1 MGRPLSDLDEA
12 ERYRSFDDLQLAMP
26 SVWESM
32 RLGFDDESVVV
43 VPSISIERTTPGSG
57 TVMQALEERALFL
70 LLLLRQPRLRMIY
83 VTSQPVSESIV
94 EYYLGLLPGV
104 IPSHAR
110 ARLTLVP
117 VGDASPVPLSSKLL
131 ARPRLLREIRSLIP
145 NPARSHLI
153 PYNTTPLERDVAL
166 SLGIPMYGADP
177 RLADLGSKTGC
188 RRMFEELG
196 VPCPVGAEDLHTV
209 DDIVAGVQSMRARRP
224 SLSQAIV
231 KLNEGVSGAGNAM
244 VDLDGLPAPG
254 SSNEAAAIT
263 ERVLAMQPEAE
274 TLAVDVYLAAFEKHG
289 GIVEE
294 RITGVALTSP
304 SVQMRALP
312 DGTVELLSTH
322 DQLLGG
328 ASGQKYLGCV
338 FPANPDYAAA
348 IAEPAMVIGRHLAEL
363 GVLGRFAVDFV
374 VVQDESGAWTPYA
387 IELNLRKGGTTH
399 PFLTLQFLTDGS
411 YDGERGVFL
420 TPSGS
425 PKYLVATDHLEDER
439 LKALTVSGPLRH
451 RRAPR
456 AALRPV
462 APYRSGV
469 PHDQLPHRVRSRR
482 PDRGR
487 RHPRG
492 CMAHLPRGAVRAP
505 PGGGAGTRGRSRRR
519 LNLCLATDD
528 PVWYVAYG
536 SNMSRR
542 VSAATSPVD
551 GHGAPAVPTW
561 DVVTSRHPAETS
573 GSIWPVASRLRANPL
588 SGVGAWPSM
597 TLTSMASWRRGHT
610 C

>member
-1 MGRPLSDLDEA
+1 MTQLQVPDQRASGRQLSSLDET
-12 ERYRSFDDLQLAMP
+12 ERYRCFDDLQLAMP
-26 SVWESM
+26 TVWESM
-32 RLGFDDESVVV
+32 KLDLEDESVVV
-43 VPSISIERTTPGSG
+43 IPSISIERTTQGSG
-57 TVMQALEERALFL
+57 TVTQALEERALFL

-83 VTSQPVSESIV
+83 VTSQPVSESII

-117 VGDASPVPLSSKLL
+117 VGDASEVSLSAKLL

-166 SLGIPMYGADP
+166 SLGIPMYGSDP

-188 RRMFEELG
+188 RRMFDELG

-224 SLSQAIV
+224 SLTQAIV
-231 KLNEGVSGAGNAM
+231 KLNEGVSGAGNASL
-244 VDLDGLPAPG
+244 DLQGLPAPG
-254 SSNEAAAIT
+254 SADEAAAIK
-263 ERVLAMQPEAE
+263 ERVLGVQPESE
-274 TLAVDVYLAAFEKHG
+274 KLSVDVYLAAFEKHG

-338 FPANPDYAAA
+338 FPADPGYAAA
-348 IAEPAMVIGRHLAEL
+348 IAEPAMVIGRHLAKL

-374 VVQDESGAWTPYA
+374 VVQDESCKWTPYA

-399 PFLTLQFLTDGS
+399 PFLTLQFLTDGT
-411 YDGERGVFL
+411 YDGARGVFL

-425 PKYLVATDHLEDER
+425 RKYLVATDHFEDER
-439 LKALTVSGPLRH
+439 LKALTVRELFDLVVRH
-451 RRAPR
+451 GLHFDQARRTGIVFHMISCLTECGRVGLTAVGDTPED
-456 AALRPV
+456 AWQIYQEAQAVVLTEAELALEE
-462 APYRSGV
+462 
-469 PHDQLPHRVRSRR
+469 
-482 PDRGR
+482 
-487 RHPRG
+487 G
-492 CMAHLPRGAVRAP
+492 C
-505 PGGGAGTRGRSRRR
+505 
-519 LNLCLATDD
+519 
-528 PVWYVAYG
+528 
-536 SNMSRR
+536 
-542 VSAATSPVD
+542 
-551 GHGAPAVPTW
+551 
-561 DVVTSRHPAETS
+561 VV
-573 GSIWPVASRLRANPL
+573 G
-588 SGVGAWPSM
+588 
-597 TLTSMASWRRGHT
+597 
-610 C
+610 